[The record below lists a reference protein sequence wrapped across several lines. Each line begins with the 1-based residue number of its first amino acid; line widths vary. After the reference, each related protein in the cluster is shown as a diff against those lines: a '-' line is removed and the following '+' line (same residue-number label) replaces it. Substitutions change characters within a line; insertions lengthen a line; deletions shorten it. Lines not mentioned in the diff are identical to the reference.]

1 MNQIT
6 GYITKI
12 NTRDYN
18 SQCKYIKKKLL
29 SVNSKDITVLY
40 FLKSY
45 V

>member
-6 GYITKI
+6 QYITQI

-18 SQCKYIKKKLL
+18 SQCKYIKKNLL